1 MSKHLKNKYLKHLN
15 CGFGNIN
22 AGNIPSTTKKLN
34 DDFYFRVY
42 EVISQIP
49 YGKVTTY
56 GAIARALGISRS
68 ARLVGMACAAAAGN
82 LDLPFHRVVN
92 RNGELTGKHNFPTP
106 DFMEKLLIAEGVKFV
121 NGHVDLKNFLWE
133 PEIY

>member
-1 MSKHLKNKYLKHLN
+1 L
-15 CGFGNIN
+15 
-22 AGNIPSTTKKLN
+22 TTKKLSN
-34 DDFYFRVY
+34 DFYFRVY
-42 EVISQIP
+42 EIIAKIP

-56 GAIARALGISRS
+56 GAIARAWGVSRS
-68 ARLVGMACAAAAGN
+68 ARMVGMACAAAAGK

-106 DFMEKLLIAEGVKFV
+106 DFMEQMLIAEGVKFV
-121 NGHVDLKNFLWE
+121 NGCVDLKNFLWE